1 MANIAQTIQL
11 PDGSVLEIEEGT
23 PQNVIDDYL
32 KQVTAKQNIN
42 TTEVPV
48 DLPWYEDAY
57 SWIKENP
64 SLGVELPM
72 GLAGSAL
79 GTAAGIPFGPLGMVV
94 GGVVGGALGSGGG
107 SVAADVLQDVPIDY
121 ADALQEAAISAGID
135 VATLGAGSKL
145 KTFFEA
151 RKALGVS
158 PQEAAEQLIN
168 RAREGM
174 AAGSEES
181 LQATQRLLQEG
192 GATLLPSQTKR
203 ASNLQEFSESIAEIG
218 ILSSERMAQNASQVN
233 RVIEDHLNRI
243 IQRNSMEALDSA
255 SLGQELG
262 DIVSAGRQAMV
273 DSYGSSLDQIM
284 PAIRRGSVSTK
295 GLRNRIK
302 AFRKTYVTR
311 EIVDGKPV
319 EAVSNL
325 SPQTASFMAELNDIL
340 KLPTLSGES
349 LIALDKKITQKITQI
364 AESLG
369 KGESGVGTADL
380 YQLRQ
385 LSDSLKEG
393 IQKSISVI
401 DPTAAADYQALKKAY
416 AENMDGLLPRINA
429 TMLSGIADGR
439 RGTEVLGRLLV
450 TARSPEKIEAFMKSI
465 DTAYSELG
473 KDTAAGLTFKTAEE
487 AKQAIRASFLEK
499 TFSLTATEGKDF
511 SKYASLAERWGS
523 KDGRRA
529 LTAVFGEDTP
539 RVIQLVNM
547 MAETSQKQSSNLF
560 GLSMRGKEVG
570 LITSAPSQALAALG
584 GQFALGGIAG
594 LASAAGILGLP
605 VVLARAATN
614 PKTVNKLIAF
624 EKRKFST
631 EEAKQAAAGIIL
643 TDIVEGLSGA
653 ALEEFKTKVQLEEK
667 QRGL

>member
-32 KQVTAKQNIN
+32 KQVIAKQNIN
-42 TTEVPV
+42 TAEVPE

-72 GLAGSAL
+72 GLTGSAL
-79 GTAAGIPFGPLGMVV
+79 GTAAGIPFGPVGMVA
-94 GGVVGGALGSGGG
+94 GGVIGGALGSAGG
-107 SVAADVLQDVPIDY
+107 SVAADVLQELPIDY
-121 ADALQEAAISAGID
+121 ADALQEAVISAGID
-135 VATLGAGSKL
+135 LATLGAGSKI
-145 KTFFEA
+145 KTFIEA

-158 PQEAAEQLIN
+158 PQEAAEQLVN
-168 RAREGM
+168 KAREGK
-174 AAGSEES
+174 AAGSVES

-218 ILSSERMAQNASQVN
+218 ILSSERMAQNTDRVN

-273 DSYGSSLDQIM
+273 SSYGSSLDEIM
-284 PAIRRGSVSTK
+284 PVIKRGSVSTK
-295 GLRNRIK
+295 GLKNRIK
-302 AFRKTYVTR
+302 AFRKTYTTTELVK
-311 EIVDGKPV
+311 GKRVPG
-319 EAVSNL
+319 VSNI
-325 SPQTASFMAELNDIL
+325 SPQTDSFISELNGIL

-349 LIALDKKITQKITQI
+349 LIALDKKVTQKVSDIS
-364 AESLG
+364 EGLG
-369 KGESGVGTADL
+369 KGESGVATSD
-380 YQLRQ
+380 LRQ
-385 LSDSLKEG
+385 LRELSDTLKEG
-393 IQKSISVI
+393 IQRAISTI
-401 DPTAAADYQALKKAY
+401 DPKAASDYMQLKKAY
-416 AENMDGLLPRINA
+416 AENMDGLLPTINS
-429 TMLSGIADGR
+429 TMLSGIGSGK
-439 RGTEVLGRLLV
+439 RGTEVLGRMLV

-473 KDTAAGLTFKTAEE
+473 KDTAAGLTFKTAKE

-499 TFSLTATEGKDF
+499 TFNLTATEGKDF
-511 SKYASLAERWGS
+511 SKHASLAERWGS

-547 MAETSQKQSSNLF
+547 MAETSKRQSSNLF

-570 LITSAPSQALAALG
+570 LITSAPSQALAAAG
-584 GQFALGGIAG
+584 GQFALGGVAG
-594 LASAAGILGLP
+594 FASAAGILGLP

-653 ALEEFKTKVQLEEK
+653 ALEEFKAKVQLEEK